1 MKADPALRYF
11 LSRGGQAGIPE
22 FRNNFLSTI
31 YVQEIN
37 SVIYEFHL
45 SDKFEP
51 YCIVIAI
58 VSVPIY
64 YTLFIHISIKKMGL
78 SSSQRGCER
87 VLVVEVYHV
96 LSGSVIFL
104 HLSPSV
110 IDRCFIESGSGRRKA
125 DRVIKESHRRPGAG
139 LGDV

>member
-64 YTLFIHISIKKMGL
+64 TNCSFTFLYFFKNVL
-78 SSSQRGCER
+78 SSQRGCEM
-87 VLVVEVYHV
+87 
-96 LSGSVIFL
+96 
-104 HLSPSV
+104 
-110 IDRCFIESGSGRRKA
+110 
-125 DRVIKESHRRPGAG
+125 GACC
-139 LGDV
+139 